1 MRYQFIQAEKANY
14 PIEVLCRV
22 LHVARSG
29 FYAWCRHGAS
39 ARHRQNAWLLTHIR
53 ACYRASQGRY
63 GSPRIHQ
70 DLCAH
75 GVRVG
80 RHRVAR
86 LMRVHGIRGL
96 CRQRRQRAHRAV
108 PPELAAANYL
118 QRAFT
123 ATAPNQK
130 WAGDLTY
137 IATREGWLYLA
148 VLMDLY
154 SRRIIGWAMDDR
166 VTTALTSQALEM
178 ALHHRG
184 MPTGLLHHSDRGCQY
199 AATVYQQRLLAL
211 NIQCSMSRPGNCWD
225 NAVVE
230 SFFATLKT
238 ELIRQRPFA
247 TRQAARAEIFEYME
261 GFYNRRRRHSSLGYR
276 SPLEFEHQTTEFTTV
291 RRASAQLRYGRAD
304 DR

>member
-1 MRYQFIQAEKANY
+1 MKYEFIQAEKAHY

-29 FYAWCRHGAS
+29 FYAWCDRGES
-39 ARHRQNAWLLTHIR
+39 TRQRQNAWLLTHIR

-70 DLCAH
+70 DLRAQGIH
-75 GVRVG
+75 IG

-86 LMRVHGIRGL
+86 LMRLHGIRSC
-96 CRQRRQRAHRAV
+96 CRRRVWRVSRVV
-108 PPELAAANYL
+108 PPELVAANQL
-118 QRAFT
+118 QRVFT

-130 WAGDLTY
+130 WAGDITY
-137 IATREGWLYLA
+137 VATREGWLYVA

-154 SRRIIGWAMDDR
+154 SRRIVGWAMDER
-166 VTTALTSQALEM
+166 MTTALTSHALEM
-178 ALHHRG
+178 ALQHRG
-184 MPTGLLHHSDRGCQY
+184 WPTGLLHHSDRGCQY

-238 ELIRQRPFA
+238 ELIHQRPWM
-247 TRQAARAEIFEYME
+247 TRHEARAAIFEYIE
-261 GFYNRRRRHSSLGYR
+261 GFYNCCRRHSSLGYQ
-276 SPLEFEHQTTEFTTV
+276 SPLAFEQ
-291 RRASAQLRYGRAD
+291 QLKPFSGP
-304 DR
+304 